1 MAEVQLSVYDILGI
15 AFTANDDDIHS
26 AYRRMVKRWHPD
38 VAGENGREMF
48 EDIQKAY
55 EVLSDPKKKKRY
67 DALRKLQEMEIK
79 SLDYDGLQYAS
90 NNFRGGS
97 VSFGGGSIGNQP
109 ISGSLAAYG
118 IYVHSASVYMPGVT
132 NKWTKP

>member
-1 MAEVQLSVYDILGI
+1 MAEVQLSAYDILGI

-26 AYRRMVKRWHPD
+26 AYRRMVKQWHPD
-38 VAGENGREMF
+38 MAGENGREMF
-48 EDIQKAY
+48 EDIQKAH

-97 VSFGGGSIGNQP
+97 ASGNQP

-118 IYVHSASVYMPGVT
+118 IYVHSGSVYMPGVT